1 MLFSYSYLPYK
12 RYLRDQKQQ
21 NRAGLPVV
29 SFVPNA
35 LSVLKWRAAWR
46 ENMNHSVPLCHFC
59 SDKQRQRWYISRLMF
74 MHKASASRENA
85 AW

>member
-29 SFVPNA
+29 CFVPNA

-46 ENMNHSVPLCHFC
+46 ENMNHSVPLSHFC